1 MLDLLQCKILK
12 FKIFFINYFLEENHF
27 WISFVKKLLEMY
39 TLAISVS
46 KVAEGNPNLFPSYF
60 LIQNFSITQNYF
72 EVAAGFDPT

>member
-1 MLDLLQCKILK
+1 
-12 FKIFFINYFLEENHF
+12 
-27 WISFVKKLLEMY
+27 MY